1 MRQSTKRLLSAGLSL
16 IFLLIALIVFAY
28 FLKPAYEEIQSLR
41 IEVAKSELSLNNQK
55 SLVEQ
60 FKNLTQD
67 YENQQK
73 NQNVASLILP
83 KAPLVGE
90 ALFQIAG
97 ILNNNNLN
105 LLSFNVGK
113 PNILAPDNSSSTIGI
128 KPIGTFDINLK
139 ASGDYSNF
147 KNFLNQLETNIRLF
161 DIKTLN
167 INSVTNV
174 GTDNKNPVKVLN
186 YDITISAYYQAE

>member
-1 MRQSTKRLLSAGLSL
+1 
-16 IFLLIALIVFAY
+16 
-28 FLKPAYEEIQSLR
+28 
-41 IEVAKSELSLNNQK
+41 
-55 SLVEQ
+55 
-60 FKNLTQD
+60 
-67 YENQQK
+67 
-73 NQNVASLILP
+73 
-83 KAPLVGE
+83 
-90 ALFQIAG
+90 
-97 ILNNNNLN
+97 
-105 LLSFNVGK
+105 
-113 PNILAPDNSSSTIGI
+113 
-128 KPIGTFDINLK
+128 FDINLK